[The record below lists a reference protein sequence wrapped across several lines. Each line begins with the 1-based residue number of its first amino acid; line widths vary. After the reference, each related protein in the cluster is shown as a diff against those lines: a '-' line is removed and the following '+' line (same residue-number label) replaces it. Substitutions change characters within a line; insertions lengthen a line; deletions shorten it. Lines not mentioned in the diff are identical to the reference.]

1 MRADDR
7 GACGH
12 AARRAV
18 LIVVFLLAVFA
29 IPSLC
34 EEALLD
40 RTGVDALQETSRQLG
55 GVDVRELARK
65 LLSGQLALN
74 DVSVRDA
81 VAHFAEELRA
91 ALADALTALA
101 APVLACALLR
111 ALLEDR
117 ARGAAMAL
125 VCRLTCAALMM
136 ERFIACRAVAAEA
149 LSAAAK
155 WIGAAAPVVASAMA
169 LTGAGRRA
177 AILTP
182 SAALCA
188 QLIADGVSG
197 VGLPLCSVAAAVAA
211 SANLSDRFRLDRLFA
226 LIRRGIAWSTGLMS
240 AAFAGLLSLQ
250 GLLAAGQDT
259 ATARVVGRMVR
270 AALPIIGGEVSDS
283 SGVLLGSALAVRNAV
298 GVAGVLAGIS
308 ICALPIARI
317 TLSALS
323 LKLASAVLEPVAD
336 AGMARVV
343 GDFGEVAQLLAA
355 LCATGMLMS
364 ALCLGAFLT
373 IGG

>member
-1 MRADDR
+1 MVLTV
-7 GACGH
+7 GA
-12 AARRAV
+12 R
-18 LIVVFLLAVFA
+18 
-29 IPSLC
+29 C
-34 EEALLD
+34 EEALLNS
-40 RTGVDALQETSRQLG
+40 TGIGALQETSRALG

-74 DVSVRDA
+74 ESSVRDA
-81 VAHFAEELRA
+81 VSDFGGKLRA

-111 ALLEDR
+111 ALMDDR
-117 ARGAAMAL
+117 AQGAAMAL
-125 VCRLTCAALMM
+125 LCRLTCAALMM
-136 ERFIACRAVAAEA
+136 ERFVACRAVAGEA

-155 WIGAAAPVVASAMA
+155 WIDAAAPVVASTMA

-188 QLIADGVSG
+188 KLISDGISG

-211 SANLSDRFRLDRLFA
+211 SANLSERFRLNRLFA
-226 LIRRGIAWSTGLMS
+226 LTRRGIRWGVGLLS

-259 ATARVVGRMVR
+259 AAARAVGRMVR

-283 SGVLLGSALAVRNAV
+283 SGVLLSSTLAVRNAV
-298 GVAGVLAGIS
+298 GVAGMLAGIA
-308 ICALPIARI
+308 ICAAPIAKLAL
-317 TLSALS
+317 TALS

-343 GDFGEVAQLLAA
+343 GDFGEVTQLLAA

-373 IGG
+373 LNG